1 MLLLDKVDAP
11 LGLGIQ
17 GGGGGVWVDA
27 LSVSLPWLMNLSV
40 TVSLFDGRS
49 HLLQKEAQAAHRL

>member
-11 LGLGIQ
+11 LGLRIQ

-27 LSVSLPWLMNLSV
+27 PSVSLPWLMNLSV
-40 TVSLFDGRS
+40 TVSLFDGHS
-49 HLLQKEAQAAHRL
+49 HLLQKEAQAALRL